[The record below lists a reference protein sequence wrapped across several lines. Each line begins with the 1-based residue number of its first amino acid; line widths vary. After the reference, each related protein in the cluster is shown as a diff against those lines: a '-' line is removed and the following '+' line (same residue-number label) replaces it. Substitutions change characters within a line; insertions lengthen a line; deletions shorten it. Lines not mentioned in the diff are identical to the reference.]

1 MRLILIPALL
11 FAFNT
16 VQGGSKAPSY
26 DVSFVLPQA
35 TYTGVTT
42 FAVDAKGKV
51 SGTMKIAEPAVVDA
65 TLDGAVKDGVWT
77 IDHTYSMPAQGCTGT
92 IKGTAKVP
100 KDAKVISGTVTIGG
114 ACVEA
119 PLDATFTFTRK

>member
-16 VQGGSKAPSY
+16 AQATKAPSY
-26 DVSFVLPQA
+26 DVSFVVPQA
-35 TYTGVTT
+35 TYTGLTT

-51 SGTMKIAEPAVVDA
+51 SGTMKITEPAVVDA
-65 TLDGAVKDGVWT
+65 TLEGTVKDGVWT

-92 IKGTAKVP
+92 IKGTAQVP
-100 KDAKVISGTVTIGG
+100 KDTKVISGTVTIGG

-119 PLDATFTFTRK
+119 PIEATFTFTRK